1 MPKHLPL
8 KLAEWIF
15 RMLIPTRSIAFTLL
29 WITGSAWAPRVLSQD
44 PVFSQFYLAPLQ
56 LNPGLAG
63 LNENPRFSAN
73 YRNQYPGFNQ
83 AYRTYAISYDQFF
96 SSLNSGVGLW
106 LLSDDAGDGILKTI
120 KGAGIFSYQLQFND
134 DLFVKMGA
142 EVGIVQTTLNW
153 DRLLF
158 GDQIDDY
165 LGSVSPGGVPYP
177 TEEIAPEKNTVLY
190 PDLGLGMVMYG
201 ENLYGGVSVRHLNR
215 PKPEFL
221 NANPSLTESIP
232 MRWTFH
238 GGASWRILKGMFH
251 SKTKLLASPSIIFV
265 RQGPFQQMNGG
276 ITLDAGPVS
285 VGGYFRLASGHSE
298 ALIATIG
305 LRTKQLRLG
314 YSFDYT
320 VSGFPLSGGTH
331 EVGILF
337 SLDDGERESRYN
349 DCMQIFR

>member
-1 MPKHLPL
+1 MPKHKLP
-8 KLAEWIF
+8 AETEWILHGNAVS
-15 RMLIPTRSIAFTLL
+15 RGISVIMLISTIVFGTSRLIA
-29 WITGSAWAPRVLSQD
+29 QD

-120 KGAGIFSYQLQFND
+120 KGAGIFSYQLQFNN

-165 LGSVSPGGVPYP
+165 LGAVSPGGVPYP

-232 MRWTFH
+232 MRWTVH

-265 RQGPFQQMNGG
+265 RQGPFEQINGG
-276 ITLDAGPVS
+276 VTLDAGPVS

-331 EVGILF
+331 EVGILY
-337 SLDDGERESRYN
+337 SLEDGERESRYN